1 MPDFDIIVVGAG
13 HAGCE
18 AALAGARMGCS
29 VLLLTMDRQK
39 IGLMSCNPAIG
50 GIGKGQLVREID
62 ALGGE
67 MAKAA
72 DDTGIMFH
80 RLNMS
85 RGQAVVSSR
94 VQCDRKLYNIRMTRA
109 VENQPGLTVK
119 EGIVN
124 QLIVKDD
131 HVAGVETFS
140 GDKYLARAVILTTG
154 TFLNGLIHVG
164 LTQRS
169 GGRYEEPACF
179 GLTEDLQRYGFRT
192 GRLKTG
198 TPARLKKHTIDFS
211 VLDVQNG
218 DSPPTPLS
226 FSTKEIH
233 REQVPCYITYTNE
246 KTKEVVLRN
255 LDKSPLYSGII
266 VGIGPRYC
274 PSFEDK
280 CVKFKDRSR
289 HQVFLEPEGLDSDE
303 VYPNGLSSSLP
314 PEVQLEF
321 LRTIKG
327 LEQVEVQRFGYA
339 VEYDFVDPTQL
350 KHTLESKLIKN
361 LYLAGQINGT
371 SGYEEAGAQGL
382 IAGINAALKVKNG
395 SEFILRRDEAYIGV
409 LIDDLVTKGVTEPYR
424 MFTSRVEF
432 RLLLR
437 EDNAD
442 MRLRE
447 KGYQI
452 GLVDREDYRQFK
464 EKKKIIEDALKWLS
478 NHVIYP
484 NEETQ
489 RLLKEMG
496 TDTIK
501 KPITLKELLRRTEIT
516 YEIISRYFPGNN
528 IDKRYIP
535 EIETGVKFEGYI
547 NRQIEEVQ
555 RFKKAESEIIPEN
568 FDYSCLPGLSKEL
581 REKLSRVQPHSL
593 GQASRIP
600 GMTPS
605 ALCIL
610 MYAIK
615 GTRLR
620 NREQEVGN
628 RT

>member
-1 MPDFDIIVVGAG
+1 MSENFDIIVVGGG

-29 VLLLTMDRQK
+29 VLLITMDRQK

-50 GIGKGQLVREID
+50 GIGKGQIVKEID

-72 DDTGIMFH
+72 DETGIMFH

-94 VQCDRKLYNIRMTRA
+94 VQCDRNLYNLRMVRA
-109 VENQPGLTVK
+109 VTKERGIRIE

-124 QLIVKDD
+124 HLIIKGNSI
-131 HVAGVETFS
+131 AGVGTTS
-140 GDKYLARAVILTTG
+140 GEKYLARAVILTTG
-154 TFLNGLIHVG
+154 TFLNGLMHFG
-164 LTQRS
+164 LVQKI
-169 GGRYEEPACF
+169 GGRHGEPACS
-179 GLTEDLQRYGFRT
+179 GLTEELKRYGFRT

-198 TPARLKKHTIDFS
+198 TPARLKKDTIDFS
-211 VLDVQNG
+211 ALDVQNG
-218 DSPPTPLS
+218 DIPPVPLS
-226 FSTKEIH
+226 FSTTEIN

-246 KTKEVVLRN
+246 RTKEVVLRN
-255 LDKSPLYSGII
+255 LDKSPLYSGVI

-280 CVKFKDRSR
+280 CVKFRERNR
-289 HQVFLEPEGLDSDE
+289 HQVFLEPEGIESDE
-303 VYPNGLSSSLP
+303 IYPNGLSSSLP
-314 PEVQLEF
+314 PEVQIEF

-327 LEQVEVQRFGYA
+327 LEDVEVTRFGYA

-350 KHTLESKLIKN
+350 KHTLESKIINN
-361 LYLAGQINGT
+361 LFLAGQINGT

-382 IAGINAALKVKNG
+382 IAGINAVLKIKEKK
-395 SEFILRRDEAYIGV
+395 EFVLQRNEAYIGV
-409 LIDDLVTKGVTEPYR
+409 LIDDLVTRGVTEPYR

-447 KGYQI
+447 KGYML
-452 GLVDREDYRQFK
+452 GLVGEDDYRRFK
-464 EKKKIIEDALKWLS
+464 EKKKIIEDEITYLS
-478 NHVIYP
+478 QRIIYP
-484 NEETQ
+484 DEKTQ
-489 RLLKEMG
+489 CILREMG
-496 TDTIK
+496 TETIK
-501 KPITLKELLRRTEIT
+501 KPITLNELLRRTGIT
-516 YEIISRYFPGNN
+516 YEMIKRYFGGNN
-528 IDKRYIP
+528 IEKRFIP
-535 EIETGVKFEGYI
+535 EIETEIKLEGYI
-547 NRQIEEVQ
+547 KREIEEVK
-555 RFKKAESEIIPEN
+555 RFQKAESEVIPAN
-568 FDYSCLPGLSKEL
+568 INYSSISGLSKEL
-581 REKLSRVQPHSL
+581 REKLERIRPHSL

-615 GTRLR
+615 GMKI
-620 NREQEVGN
+620 GSGK
-628 RT
+628 

>member
-1 MPDFDIIVVGAG
+1 MLTDFDIIVVGAG

-18 AALAGARMGCS
+18 AALAGARLGCS
-29 VLLLTMDRQK
+29 VLIITMDRQK
-39 IGLMSCNPAIG
+39 IALMSCNPAIG

-72 DDTGIMFH
+72 DETGIMFH

-94 VQCDRKLYNIRMTRA
+94 VQCDRKLYNQRMVNTLSG
-109 VENQPGLTVK
+109 QKGLTVK

-124 QLIVKDD
+124 RLIVEDET
-131 HVAGVETFS
+131 VLGVETTS
-140 GDKYLARAVILTTG
+140 GEKYHARAVILTTG
-154 TFLNGLIHVG
+154 TFLNGLMHIG
-164 LTQRS
+164 LTQKS
-169 GGRYEEPACF
+169 GGRYGEPACY
-179 GLTEDLQRYGFRT
+179 GLTEDLQKYGFRT

-198 TPARLKKHTIDFS
+198 TPARLKKNTIDFTN
-211 VLDVQNG
+211 LDIQNG
-218 DSPPTPLS
+218 DNPPTPLS
-226 FSTKEIH
+226 FSTEEIS
-233 REQVPCYITYTNE
+233 RKQVHCYITYTNE
-246 KTKEVVLRN
+246 KTRDIVMKN

-280 CVKFKDRSR
+280 CVKFKGRTR

-303 VYPNGLSSSLP
+303 IYPNGLSSSLP

-327 LEQVEVQRFGYA
+327 LAEVEVTRFGYA

-350 KHTLESKLIKN
+350 KHTLETKQIKN
-361 LYLAGQINGT
+361 LFLAGQINGT
-371 SGYEEAGAQGL
+371 SGYEEAAAQGL
-382 IAGINAALKVKNG
+382 IAGINAVQKIRGKE
-395 SEFILRRDEAYIGV
+395 EFVLQRNEAYIGV
-409 LIDDLVTKGVTEPYR
+409 LIDDLVTRGVTEPYR

-442 MRLRE
+442 MRLRK
-447 KGYQI
+447 KGYML
-452 GLVDREDYRQFK
+452 GLVGEDEYRRFQ
-464 EKKKIIEDALKWLS
+464 EKKKILEQELNWLS
-478 NHVIYP
+478 SSMIYP

-489 RLLKEMG
+489 CILKEIG
-496 TDTIK
+496 TETIK
-501 KPITLKELLRRTEIT
+501 KPVTLKELLRRTDVS
-516 YEIISRYFPGNN
+516 YETIKGYFGENGNN

-535 EIETGVKFEGYI
+535 EIETEVKFEGYI
-547 NRQIEEVQ
+547 KRQIEEVQ
-555 RFKKAESEIIPEN
+555 RFKRTESELIPPELE
-568 FDYSCLPGLSKEL
+568 YSAIPGLSREL
-581 REKLSRVQPHSL
+581 IEKLSRVRPKSL

-600 GMTPS
+600 GITPS

-615 GTRLR
+615 GMKR
-620 NREQEVGN
+620 
-628 RT
+628 

>member
-1 MPDFDIIVVGAG
+1 MPEDFDIIVVGGG

-18 AALAGARMGCS
+18 AALAAARMGCS
-29 VLLLTMDRQK
+29 VLLITMERQK

-72 DDTGIMFH
+72 DETGIMFH

-94 VQCDRKLYNIRMTRA
+94 VQCDRNLYNQRMVRA
-109 VENQPGLTVK
+109 VSGESGIRIE

-124 QLIVKDD
+124 RLIIKGNYV
-131 HVAGVETFS
+131 VGVQTTS
-140 GDKYLARAVILTTG
+140 QDKYFARAVILTTG
-154 TFLNGLIHVG
+154 TFLNGLMHFG
-164 LTQRS
+164 LTQKV
-169 GGRYEEPACF
+169 GGRYGEPACS
-179 GLTEDLQRYGFRT
+179 GLTEQLQRYGFRT

-198 TPARLKKHTIDFS
+198 TPARLKKDTIDFS

-218 DSPPTPLS
+218 DIPPTPLS
-226 FSTKEIH
+226 FSTEEIN

-246 KTKEVVLRN
+246 RTKEVVLRN
-255 LDKSPLYSGII
+255 LDKSPLYSGVI

-280 CVKFKDRSR
+280 CVKFKERNR
-289 HQVFLEPEGLDSDE
+289 HQVFLEPEGLESDE
-303 VYPNGLSSSLP
+303 IYPNGLSSSLP

-327 LEQVEVQRFGYA
+327 LENVEVSRFGYA

-350 KHTLESKLIKN
+350 KHTLESKIIDN
-361 LYLAGQINGT
+361 LFLAGQINGT

-382 IAGINAALKVKNG
+382 IAGINAALKIKKKK
-395 SEFILRRDEAYIGV
+395 EFILQRNEAYIGV
-409 LIDDLVTKGVTEPYR
+409 LIDDLVTRGVTEPYR

-447 KGYQI
+447 KGYML
-452 GLVDREDYRQFK
+452 GLVGEEEYRRFK
-464 EKKKIIEDALKWLS
+464 EKKRMIEEEIAYLS
-478 NHVIYP
+478 QRVLYP
-484 NEETQ
+484 DEKTQ
-489 RLLKEMG
+489 CILKEMG
-496 TDTIK
+496 TEPIK
-501 KPITLKELLRRTEIT
+501 KPITLKELLRRNGIT
-516 YEIISRYFPGNN
+516 YEMIKKYFGGNS
-528 IDKRYIP
+528 IDKKHIP
-535 EIETGVKFEGYI
+535 VIETEVKFEGYI
-547 NRQIEEVQ
+547 KREIEEVKRFQ
-555 RFKKAESEIIPEN
+555 RAESEAIPPDIN
-568 FDYSCLPGLSKEL
+568 YSTIPGLSKEL
-581 REKLSRVQPHSL
+581 REKLERIRPQSL

-610 MYAIK
+610 MYTIRALNN
-615 GTRLR
+615 GVR
-620 NREQEVGN
+620 NGRG
-628 RT
+628 